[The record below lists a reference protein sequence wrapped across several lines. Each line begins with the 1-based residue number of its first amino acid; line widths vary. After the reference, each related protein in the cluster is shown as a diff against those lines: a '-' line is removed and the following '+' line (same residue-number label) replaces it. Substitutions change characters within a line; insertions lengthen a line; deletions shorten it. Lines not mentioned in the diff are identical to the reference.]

1 MGKKI
6 KKIYKNKN
14 KDNNKKYPV
23 RVDYDNG
30 SHILIPDNH
39 QFGSFCNKHGCS
51 MAAAS
56 IALQWLGVKQA
67 DGTAWNP
74 QELYTYAR
82 RHVAGYNGSKL
93 TVYGTK
99 VLINKIAGYKKSKA
113 KWYPI
118 TGRNDKD
125 VKKRIRRALR
135 AGKIVIFE
143 QKGPIHTVVFLGFN
157 EKGDKVRI
165 ATYGKVQGGKLN
177 EQVTKK
183 ALNGCTGVEKQ
194 QNWFKEASY
203 GAGYVIVG

>member
-1 MGKKI
+1 MAKKI
-6 KKIYKNKN
+6 TKIYKNKN

-23 RVDYDNG
+23 RVDYNNG

-39 QFGSFCNKHGCS
+39 QFGSFCKKHGCS

-56 IALQWLGVKQA
+56 IALQFLGVKQK

-74 QELYTYAR
+74 DELYTYAKK
-82 RHVAGYNGSKL
+82 HVAGYNGSKL

-99 VLINKIAGYKKSKA
+99 ILINKIAGGKRA
-113 KWYPI
+113 KWYPL

-125 VKKRIRRALR
+125 AKKRIRRALR

-143 QKGPIHTVVFLGFN
+143 QKNPIHSVVFLGFN
-157 EKGDKVRI
+157 EKGDRIRI

-183 ALNGCTGVEKQ
+183 GLNGCTGVEKQ
-194 QNWFKEASY
+194 QNWFKGAAY
-203 GAGYVIVG
+203 GAGYTIVG

>member
-1 MGKKI
+1 MAKKI

-14 KDNNKKYPV
+14 KDNKKHYPV

-39 QFGSFCNKHGCS
+39 EFGSFCQKHGCS
-51 MAAAS
+51 MTAAS
-56 IALQWLGVKQA
+56 IALQFLGVKQK
-67 DGTAWNP
+67 DDTAWNP
-74 QELYTYAR
+74 DELYTYAKK
-82 RHVAGYNGSKL
+82 HVAGYNRSKL

-99 VLINKIAGYKKSKA
+99 VLINKLAGGKRA

-118 TGRNDKD
+118 TGRNNRD

-143 QKGPIHTVVFLGFN
+143 QRNPIHSVVFLGFN
-157 EKGDKVRI
+157 EKGDKVLI

-177 EQVTKK
+177 DQINKK
-183 ALNGCTGVEKQ
+183 ALHGCTGVEKQ
-194 QNWFKEASY
+194 QNWFKGASY
-203 GAGYVIVG
+203 GAGYTIVG

>member
-1 MGKKI
+1 MAKKI

-14 KDNNKKYPV
+14 KDNNEHYPV

-39 QFGSFCNKHGCS
+39 KFGSFCKKHGCS

-56 IALQWLGVKQA
+56 IALQFLGVKQK
-67 DGTAWNP
+67 DGTVWNLD
-74 QELYTYAR
+74 ELYKYAR
-82 RHVAGYNGSKL
+82 KHVSGYNGSKL
-93 TVYGTK
+93 TVYGAK
-99 VLINKIAGYKKSKA
+99 ILINKIAGGKRA

-118 TGRNDKD
+118 TGRNNRD

-135 AGKIVIFE
+135 TGKIVIFE
-143 QKGPIHTVVFLGFN
+143 QKDPIHTVVFLGFN

-177 EQVTKK
+177 DQINKK
-183 ALNGCTGVEKQ
+183 ALHGCTGVEKQ
-194 QNWFKEASY
+194 QNWFKGASY
-203 GAGYVIVG
+203 GAGYTIVG